1 MKRTLY
7 NIKARALRTFGPCEK
22 LAMFT
27 KHLKN
32 VRTMI
37 EEEDGE
43 VYEVVTRIGD
53 DHSAVSVAYAY
64 IGMDRILGKHLPGSN
79 FQYDFM

>member
-1 MKRTLY
+1 
-7 NIKARALRTFGPCEK
+7 
-22 LAMFT
+22 
-27 KHLKN
+27 
-32 VRTMI
+32 MI

-53 DHSAVSVAYAY
+53 DHTATSITYAY
-64 IGMDRILGKHLPGSN
+64 IGMDRILGKHLPGTN